1 MGCSF
6 RHPGSLKP
14 TIIVIALNGYASSAL
29 AAFALLGSLK
39 PTKTTKNPVR
49 FI

>member
-1 MGCSF
+1 MGYSS

-14 TIIVIALNGYASSAL
+14 TIIVFALNRYASSAL

-39 PTKTTKNPVR
+39 PTKNHVNCKKL
-49 FI
+49 